1 MKTERNVQL
10 YQLTRPVEREG
21 DKYQLAF
28 LIIGATFDLESWPHE
43 DIFANTI
50 IYSITTQII
59 SMGLKKKKTTLTKI
73 IIHQ

>member
-21 DKYQLAF
+21 DKYQKAF
-28 LIIGATFDLESWPHE
+28 LIKGATLDLESWPHE

-50 IYSITTQII
+50 IYSITTQITY
-59 SMGLKKKKTTLTKI
+59 MGLKKKTTTLTKI